1 MLEKIKLALRIK
13 NNATDDDIQDTI
25 DAALFDL
32 RVSGVVKLDEDD
44 PLIIQAVKLYCKANY
59 GLDNKDYE
67 KYQKMK
73 VGMEYNNLDF
83 SNVKKFSHITGK
95 VVKIIAILSAVI
107 GILAL
112 IFIFTALINF
122 WRNII

>member
-1 MLEKIKLALRIK
+1 MSK
-13 NNATDDDIQDTI
+13 NDYWN
-25 DAALFDL
+25 
-32 RVSGVVKLDEDD
+32 E
-44 PLIIQAVKLYCKANY
+44 
-59 GLDNKDYE
+59 KDYE

-83 SNVKKFSHITGK
+83 SNVKTFSHITGK

>member
-1 MLEKIKLALRIK
+1 MSK
-13 NNATDDDIQDTI
+13 NDYWN
-25 DAALFDL
+25 
-32 RVSGVVKLDEDD
+32 E
-44 PLIIQAVKLYCKANY
+44 
-59 GLDNKDYE
+59 KDYE

>member
-1 MLEKIKLALRIK
+1 MSK
-13 NNATDDDIQDTI
+13 NDYWN
-25 DAALFDL
+25 
-32 RVSGVVKLDEDD
+32 E
-44 PLIIQAVKLYCKANY
+44 
-59 GLDNKDYE
+59 KDYE

-83 SNVKKFSHITGK
+83 SNVEKFSHITGK